1 MLLYEILMHI
11 GLILI
16 SSLHARFDTRRVIV
30 ANFIAGM
37 LVGTLLGLALAPI
50 VRAWLAWKT
59 VEEAR
64 GADEPQTRKSSTRID
79 T

>member
-1 MLLYEILMHI
+1 
-11 GLILI
+11 
-16 SSLHARFDTRRVIV
+16 
-30 ANFIAGM
+30 M